1 MSTVDQPAMHGALV
15 PSSQRPIDLDPYEKI
30 SKLALPRW
38 RGATRFGWI
47 VLLLFFVG
55 FGGFATFAPLASSVK
70 AVGTV
75 RVDRDPRIVQHPN
88 GGLVERLLV
97 REGQRVQAG
106 ETLLILDETRGAAQL
121 EVLRRRYDAGLITQ
135 ARLEA
140 ERDGLEE
147 IIFPDEILDRLD
159 DAVLMEMVASEQ
171 DLLASRRSARE
182 GEIGLIREVIAQT
195 RTNIAASQERVAL
208 LDEEIR
214 LIKEELEIVQGLYER
229 GQERLSRVRNLQRT
243 IASTQGR
250 RAGLVGTIAQ
260 YRQRISEME
269 LRILQS
275 DKEFQTQI
283 LGQLDGIKRTL
294 RETREQLPVSQ
305 QLVEQLELK
314 APVSGTIVRLAL
326 NTDGAV
332 IGSGQVLMEIVPDDE
347 ELVVVASINP
357 RDIDA
362 LNNGVSNV
370 TVRLTAF
377 SQRFTHPVEGDLLY
391 VSPDVI
397 RSDGGSG
404 GYRAEIRLRK
414 ESLEAIL
421 KDQQLIAGMPALAM
435 IGVGE
440 RTLLTYLLDPLLR
453 SFDAALR
460 EP

>member
-1 MSTVDQPAMHGALV
+1 MSTVDQPAMRGALV

-47 VLLLFFVG
+47 MLLLFFVG

-70 AVGTV
+70 AMGTV
-75 RVDRDPRIVQHPN
+75 RVDREPRIVQHPN

-106 ETLLILDETRGAAQL
+106 ETLLILDETRGAAEL
-121 EVLRRRYDAGLITQ
+121 EVLRKRYDAGLITQ

-140 ERDGLEE
+140 ERDGLQE

-159 DAVLMEMVASEQ
+159 DPVLMEMVASEQ
-171 DLLASRRSARE
+171 DLLVSRRSARE

-195 RTNIAASQERVAL
+195 RTNITASQERLAL

-214 LIKEELEIVQGLYER
+214 LVREELEIVQGLYER

-260 YRQRISEME
+260 HRQRISEME

-275 DKEFQTQI
+275 ERDLQTQI
-283 LGQLDGIKRTL
+283 LGQLDGIKRML
-294 RETREQLPVSQ
+294 RETGEQLPVSQ

-314 APVSGTIVRLAL
+314 APVSGTIVRLGL

-332 IGSGQVLMEIVPDDE
+332 IASGQVLMEIVPDDE
-347 ELVVVASINP
+347 ELVVVATINP

-362 LNNGVSNV
+362 LNKGVSNV

-397 RSDGGSG
+397 KGDGGRS

-414 ESLEAIL
+414 ESLDAIL
-421 KDQQLIAGMPALAM
+421 MDQQLVAGMPAMAM

>member
-1 MSTVDQPAMHGALV
+1 MSTVDQPVARGALA
-15 PSSQRPIDLDPYEKI
+15 PSGQRPIDLDPYEKI
-30 SKLALPRW
+30 SKLALPKW

-47 VLLLFFVG
+47 VLLTFFIG

-70 AVGTV
+70 ALGTV
-75 RVDRDPRIVQHPN
+75 RVDREPRIVQHPN
-88 GGLVERLLV
+88 GGLVEKLLV
-97 REGQRVQAG
+97 REGQHVEAG
-106 ETLLILDETRGAAQL
+106 DTLLILDETRGAAEL
-121 EVLRRRYDAGLITQ
+121 EVLRKRYDGGLITR

-140 ERDGLEE
+140 ERDGLQE
-147 IIFPDEILDRLD
+147 IVFPDEILDRLD
-159 DAVLMEMVASEQ
+159 DPVLMEMVASEQ
-171 DLLASRRSARE
+171 DLLLSRRSARE

-195 RTNIAASQERVAL
+195 RTNIAASQERLAL

-214 LIKEELEIVQGLYER
+214 LVKDELEIVQGLYER

-260 YRQRISEME
+260 HRQRISEME

-275 DKEFQTQI
+275 DRDYQTQI
-283 LGQLDGIKRTL
+283 LGQLDGVRRML
-294 RETREQLPVSQ
+294 RETGEQLPVSE

-314 APVSGTIVRLAL
+314 APVTGTIVRLGL

-332 IGSGQVLMEIVPDDE
+332 IASGQVLMEIVPDDE
-347 ELVVVASINP
+347 ELVVVATIKP

-362 LNNGVSNV
+362 LNKGVSNV
-370 TVRLTAF
+370 SVRLTAF

-397 RSDGGSG
+397 RSDGGSS

-421 KDQQLIAGMPALAM
+421 RDQQLVAGMPALAM